1 LGAVMLSWP
10 AIYNGYPLLNPDSG
24 EYLATGHTVM
34 RKLLGGDVPEWML
47 TSNRS
52 EVYAAGLSLLEH
64 GANIWPVV
72 AAQALMTAFVLWLVV
87 RSLCRRPV
95 RVYLALVAGLSV
107 VTSVGWYASFAM
119 PDILGA
125 LVYLGLYLIVFAGD
139 ELRPW
144 ELAAVSAIVWWGAM
158 AHNSHLLLAFVECV
172 LLGVLWAVR
181 WGGLRGRG
189 RWLLAAVGVVVLAA
203 ATQVVVHER
212 LHGRASLF
220 GSHPPYVTARVLA
233 DGPARLYLQQ
243 HCAALTWEICS
254 HVSDLPTD
262 EQKFI
267 WQPGNVWSSA
277 TPEQRERLRAEEMP
291 LVLATLRA
299 YPVQQT
305 EASLKNALRQL
316 VFMGPAEFID
326 APYFTEATLDGIAPG
341 VYARYRKTVQARN
354 GMPQTFVR
362 RVQVVVVA
370 LSALVIVW
378 CLPWLVRSGERR
390 LMGLTVVV
398 VSVVPANAFVTGA
411 LSALDARY
419 QGRVAWMVVL
429 LAALMLYRWRSAWA
443 ADRVV

>member
-1 LGAVMLSWP
+1 MLSWP
-10 AIYNGYPLLNPDSG
+10 AIYNGFPLLNPDSG
-24 EYLATGHTVM
+24 EYLSTGHTVM
-34 RKLLGGDVPEWML
+34 HKLLGGDVPAWML
-47 TSNRS
+47 ASNRS
-52 EVYAAGLSLLEH
+52 EVYAAGLSLLEW
-64 GANIWPVV
+64 GSEIWPVV

-95 RVYLALVAGLSV
+95 VVYLGLVAGLSV
-107 VTSVGWYASFAM
+107 LTSVGWYASFAM

-125 LVYLGLYLIVFAGD
+125 LVYLGLYLMVFAGD

-144 ELAAVSAIVWWGAM
+144 ELVAVSAIVWWGAM
-158 AHNSHLLLAFVECV
+158 AHNSHLLLALFECG
-172 LLGVLWAVR
+172 LLCALWAVR

-189 RWLLAAVGVVVLAA
+189 RWLLAAVGVVALAA
-203 ATQVVVHER
+203 VTQVAVHER

-220 GSHPPYVTARVLA
+220 GRHPPYITARVLA
-233 DGPARLYLQQ
+233 DGPARIYLQQ
-243 HCAALTWEICS
+243 HCAALTWEICR
-254 HVSDLPTD
+254 HVDNLPTD

-299 YPVQQT
+299 YPVEQT
-305 EASLKNALRQL
+305 EASLKNALHQL

-341 VYARYRKTVQARN
+341 VYAKYRQSVQARD

-362 RVQVVVVA
+362 RAQMVVVG
-370 LSALVIVW
+370 LSVLVMVGYV
-378 CLPWLVRSGERR
+378 PWLLRSGERR

-429 LAALMLYRWRSAWA
+429 LAALMLHRWRSVA
-443 ADRVV
+443 AGRRDA